1 MFASEDLVCAG
12 ISRCLLGSSDF
23 NIVNRILP
31 HRTPWGVQLSSP
43 IFKTLKSVDS
53 DVPIMQSMWS
63 RAAPSQSSCRS
74 VSCLSTVANGVTS
87 RSATSAS
94 KRKLRIGN
102 SVTALYTSIFAAAAL
117 ADAKAKTQRRH
128 DLEEKIAAVKAEVNE
143 LVDEEHRILESLQ
156 SRRKSRGINRLLQER
171 GFGNVATSPRIRQR
185 VTPSQPTRAFH
196 TERRLYGHGGAQI
209 EENLPTDELG
219 DLDIQEAEASALR
232 AAMNEALPDWVV
244 GDTARIKA
252 VQKLALKQFAIRI
265 LLRPTIAHK
274 YSGIPMNYGADFDV
288 PQIDVNNLL
297 NELNIVR
304 RQMNT
309 LLHKRNVDLTDV
321 IADFDAMRS
330 EEAREEDRRL
340 DEELREYIQSFMSQQ
355 MSLQELLLRISSN
368 LIKSADPD
376 RTTAF
381 RELLIIFTQT
391 RQNDLNDLL
400 LQSLLPNRFYL
411 STSLIVTIL
420 SFFRKSKNLKDFD
433 LFLQMLSGEGYTVNL
448 GAIGLFRRRKIN
460 GLTTVIPPLYGSST
474 VIYTELISAALRF
487 NQPDRA
493 DAWLQAARKSGFFD
507 NFNTL
512 FTYIRFYSIRQDWEK
527 GIHALK
533 RAVTYLVSST
543 DLSPRLVERLLL
555 YMVHLC
561 DSCCKKDVSQ
571 NLISAAVHSGFNP
584 NIPSQHN
591 DIAPIVDLEGR
602 RWKMAAET
610 TPQKNLSR
618 PLWQKCY
625 DFANVFGQQLSK
637 LEVPEDQLMSRKLDH
652 LAAVHATNALSATLP
667 QHTAHP
673 KPSTAIS
680 NPAGAAQAQS
690 TQSDDI
696 AVLKDEV
703 SQLRQLVFE
712 LRKHHIEASFK
723 EDIHHDL
730 EYEDS
735 LSQPSKPNSPS
746 HNPPSQPQDSRMS
759 VEFERIPSP
768 VDCEEHDKSHSNLS
782 FRPAHAMMAPALAQD
797 HSIGTPEN
805 QVQQPARG
813 QPKKSNRSRKKAKK
827 VIATPSQRTAGQA

>member
-1 MFASEDLVCAG
+1 
-12 ISRCLLGSSDF
+12 
-23 NIVNRILP
+23 
-31 HRTPWGVQLSSP
+31 
-43 IFKTLKSVDS
+43 
-53 DVPIMQSMWS
+53 MQSMWS
-63 RAAPSQSSCRS
+63 RAAPTQSSCRC

-87 RSATSAS
+87 RSATAAS
-94 KRKLRIGN
+94 KKKLRIGN

-117 ADAKAKTQRRH
+117 ADAKAKTKRRH

-156 SRRKSRGINRLLQER
+156 SRRKNRGINRLLQER
-171 GFGNVATSPRIRQR
+171 GFGTIAASRTRQR
-185 VTPSQPTRAFH
+185 ITPSQPTRSFH
-196 TERRLYGHGGAQI
+196 TERRLYGTQDAQI
-209 EENLPTDELG
+209 DDYLPTEEFGHL
-219 DLDIQEAEASALR
+219 DLQEAEASALR

-252 VQKLALKQFAIRI
+252 VQRLALKQFAIRI

-274 YSGIPMNYGADFDV
+274 YSGVPMNYGADFDV

-297 NELNIVR
+297 NELNVVR
-304 RQMNT
+304 RQINT
-309 LLHKRNVDLTDV
+309 LLHKKDVDLTDV

-330 EEAREEDRRL
+330 EEGREDDRRL
-340 DEELREYIQSFMSQQ
+340 DDELREYIQLFTSQQ
-355 MSLQELLLRISSN
+355 MSLQEFLLRVSSN

-381 RELLIIFTQT
+381 RELLIVFTQT
-391 RQNDLNDLL
+391 RQNDLNDLF

-460 GLTTVIPPLYGSST
+460 GLDTVVPPLYGSST

-512 FTYIRFYSIRQDWEK
+512 FNYIRFYSIRQDWEK

-543 DLSPRLVERLLL
+543 DLSPRLVDRLIL

-561 DSCCKKDVSQ
+561 DSCCQKEVSQ
-571 NLISAAVHSGFNP
+571 SLISAAVHSGFNP
-584 NIPSQHN
+584 NIPSQQD
-591 DIAPIVDLEGR
+591 DIAPIVDQEGQ
-602 RWKMAAET
+602 RWKKAAET
-610 TPQKNLSR
+610 TPGENLTR

-625 DFANVFGQQLSK
+625 EFANVFGQQLSR
-637 LEVPEDQLMSRKLDH
+637 LEVPEDQVMSRKLDR
-652 LAAVHATNALSATLP
+652 LAAVHATDALSATLSRYTEQERSSP
-667 QHTAHP
+667 
-673 KPSTAIS
+673 AIS
-680 NPAGAAQAQS
+680 DRAGATQS
-690 TQSDDI
+690 TQSEDI
-696 AVLKDEV
+696 AALKDEV

-735 LSQPSKPNSPS
+735 LSEPTPPS
-746 HNPPSQPQDSRMS
+746 HDPHTQPQESSMS

-768 VDCEEHDKSHSNLS
+768 IECKEHDHSHSNLS
-782 FRPAHAMMAPALAQD
+782 FRPAQAMMGPAMVQD

-805 QVQQPARG
+805 QAPRQARG
-813 QPKKSNRSRKKAKK
+813 QPKNSNRSRKKGKK
-827 VIATPSQRTAGQA
+827 VAVASSQRTAGQA

>member
-1 MFASEDLVCAG
+1 
-12 ISRCLLGSSDF
+12 
-23 NIVNRILP
+23 
-31 HRTPWGVQLSSP
+31 
-43 IFKTLKSVDS
+43 
-53 DVPIMQSMWS
+53 MQSMWS
-63 RAAPSQSSCRS
+63 RTAPSQSTCRC

-87 RSATSAS
+87 RSATAAS
-94 KRKLRIGN
+94 KKKLRIGN

-117 ADAKAKTQRRH
+117 ADAKAKTKRRH

-143 LVDEEHRILESLQ
+143 LVDEEQRILESLQ
-156 SRRKSRGINRLLQER
+156 SRRKHRGINRLLQER
-171 GFGNVATSPRIRQR
+171 AFGTVTNPSRIRQR
-185 VTPSQPTRAFH
+185 STLSQPTRSFH
-196 TERRLYGHGGAQI
+196 TQRRLFNSQHAQMSETLPI
-209 EENLPTDELG
+209 EEDSTHL
-219 DLDIQEAEASALR
+219 DLQEAEASELR

-252 VQKLALKQFAIRI
+252 IQKLALKKFAIRI
-265 LLRPTIAHK
+265 LLRPAIAHN
-274 YSGIPMNYGADFDV
+274 YSGVPMNYGADFDV
-288 PQIDVNNLL
+288 PQIDVKNLL
-297 NELNIVR
+297 QELNTVR

-309 LLHKRNVDLTDV
+309 LLHKQNVNLRDV
-321 IADFDAMRS
+321 IDDFDVMRS

-340 DEELREYIQSFMSQQ
+340 DDELRENIQSFMSQQ

-381 RELLIIFTQT
+381 REMLMAFTQT

-411 STSLIVTIL
+411 STSLIVTIV

-460 GLTTVIPPLYGSST
+460 GLNMVIPPLYGSST

-512 FTYIRFYSIRQDWEK
+512 FTYLRFYSIRQDWEK
-527 GIHALK
+527 GMNALK

-543 DLSPRLVERLLL
+543 DLPPKLVERLIL

-561 DSCCKKDVSQ
+561 DSCCQKEVSES
-571 NLISAAVHSGFNP
+571 LISAAVHSGFSP
-584 NIPSQHN
+584 DIPSQQN
-591 DIAPIVDLEGR
+591 DIAPIVDPEGK
-602 RWKMAAET
+602 RWKRAAET
-610 TPQKNLSR
+610 TPTGNLSR

-625 DFANVFGQQLSK
+625 DFANVFGQHLSS
-637 LEVPEDQLMSRKLDH
+637 LEVPEDQSISQRFTR
-652 LAAVHATNALSATLP
+652 LAALHANDAMSTTLP
-667 QHTAHP
+667 HNRERTNFSKAV
-673 KPSTAIS
+673 SE
-680 NPAGAAQAQS
+680 PAGATSSTAPTQN
-690 TQSDDI
+690 TQSEDI
-696 AVLKDEV
+696 AALKDEV

-730 EYEDS
+730 EYEDA
-735 LSQPSKPNSPS
+735 LSQPSEPTPPSYNSA
-746 HNPPSQPQDSRMS
+746 SQPQDSPMS

-768 VDCEEHDKSHSNLS
+768 ISCDASDNSPSNFA
-782 FRPAHAMMAPALAQD
+782 FRPAQAMMAPVQVQD
-797 HSIGTPEN
+797 HSAGASEN
-805 QVQQPARG
+805 QVQQAPGG
-813 QPKKSNRSRKKAKK
+813 QTKKSNRPRRKVKK
-827 VIATPSQRTAGQA
+827 DGPMPSQCAAGHA

>member
-1 MFASEDLVCAG
+1 
-12 ISRCLLGSSDF
+12 
-23 NIVNRILP
+23 
-31 HRTPWGVQLSSP
+31 
-43 IFKTLKSVDS
+43 
-53 DVPIMQSMWS
+53 MQSMWS
-63 RAAPSQSSCRS
+63 RAAPTQSSCRC

-87 RSATSAS
+87 RSATAAS
-94 KRKLRIGN
+94 KKKLRIGN

-117 ADAKAKTQRRH
+117 ADAKAKTKRRH

-171 GFGNVATSPRIRQR
+171 GFGTIATPPRTRQR
-185 VTPSQPTRAFH
+185 TTPRHQPTRSFH
-196 TERRLYGHGGAQI
+196 TERQPYGNQSVQI
-209 EENLPTDELG
+209 DDSLATEEFGHL
-219 DLDIQEAEASALR
+219 DLQEAEASALR

-274 YSGIPMNYGADFDV
+274 YSGVPMNYGADFDV

-297 NELNIVR
+297 NELNVVR
-304 RQMNT
+304 RQMNS
-309 LLHKRNVDLTDV
+309 LLYKRNMDLTDV

-330 EEAREEDRRL
+330 EEGRADDRRL
-340 DEELREYIQSFMSQQ
+340 DDELREYIQSFTSQQ

-376 RTTAF
+376 RTAAF
-381 RELLIIFTQT
+381 RELLIVFTQT

-411 STSLIVTIL
+411 STSLIVTIIC
-420 SFFRKSKNLKDFD
+420 FFRKSKNLKDFD
-433 LFLQMLSGEGYTVNL
+433 LFLQMLSGEGYTANL
-448 GAIGLFRRRKIN
+448 GAIGVFRRRKIN
-460 GLTTVIPPLYGSST
+460 GLNTVVPPLYSSST

-493 DAWLQAARKSGFFD
+493 DAWLQAARKHGFFD

-527 GIHALK
+527 GVHALK

-543 DLSPRLVERLLL
+543 DLSPKLVDRLIL

-561 DSCCKKDVSQ
+561 DSCCQKDVSQ
-571 NLISAAVHSGFNP
+571 SLISAAVHSGFNP
-584 NIPSQHN
+584 NLPLQQN
-591 DIAPIVDLEGR
+591 DIAPIVDQEGQ
-602 RWKMAAET
+602 RWKTAAET
-610 TPQKNLSR
+610 TPRENLTR

-625 DFANVFGQQLSK
+625 EFANVFGQQLSR
-637 LEVPEDQLMSRKLDH
+637 LEVPEDQLMSRKFDRF
-652 LAAVHATNALSATLP
+652 AAVHATDALSAALP
-667 QHTAHP
+667 RYTEQAKSSP
-673 KPSTAIS
+673 EIS
-680 NPAGAAQAQS
+680 ASASATQSAQS
-690 TQSDDI
+690 EDI
-696 AVLKDEV
+696 AALKDEV

-723 EDIHHDL
+723 EDIHPDL
-730 EYEDS
+730 EYEDE
-735 LSQPSKPNSPS
+735 LSQATDPTPSS
-746 HNPPSQPQDSRMS
+746 QDSHLQSQESSMS

-768 VDCEEHDKSHSNLS
+768 TEREEHDHPHANLS
-782 FRPAHAMMAPALAQD
+782 FRPAQAMMGPALVHD
-797 HSIGTPEN
+797 HSVDTTEN
-805 QVQQPARG
+805 QIPRPATG
-813 QPKKSNRSRKKAKK
+813 QAKNSNRSRKKGKK
-827 VIATPSQRTAGQA
+827 VAVASSQRTAGQA

>member
-1 MFASEDLVCAG
+1 
-12 ISRCLLGSSDF
+12 
-23 NIVNRILP
+23 
-31 HRTPWGVQLSSP
+31 
-43 IFKTLKSVDS
+43 
-53 DVPIMQSMWS
+53 MQSMWS
-63 RAAPSQSSCRS
+63 RAVPSQSSCRC

-87 RSATSAS
+87 RSATAAS
-94 KRKLRIGN
+94 KKKLRIGN

-128 DLEEKIAAVKAEVNE
+128 DLEEKIAVVKAEVNE
-143 LVDEEHRILESLQ
+143 LVDEEQRILETLFSK
-156 SRRKSRGINRLLQER
+156 RRSRGITRLLQER
-171 GFGNVATSPRIRQR
+171 GFSTTSPRIRPRINQ
-185 VTPSQPTRAFH
+185 SQSTRFFH
-196 TERRLYGHGGAQI
+196 TGRRLYWNQGAQI
-209 EENLPTDELG
+209 EENLPTEEFG
-219 DLDIQEAEASALR
+219 DLDLQEAEASALR

-297 NELNIVR
+297 SELNVVR

-321 IADFDAMRS
+321 IADFDTMRS
-330 EEAREEDRRL
+330 EEAKENDRRL
-340 DEELREYIQSFMSQQ
+340 DEELREYIQSFTSQQ
-355 MSLQELLLRISSN
+355 MSLQELLLRVSSN
-368 LIKSADPD
+368 LIQSANPD
-376 RTTAF
+376 RTAAF
-381 RELLIIFTQT
+381 RELLIVFTHT

-561 DSCCKKDVSQ
+561 DSCCQKDVSES
-571 NLISAAVHSGFNP
+571 LISAAVHSGFNP
-584 NIPSQHN
+584 NIPSQQN

-602 RWKMAAET
+602 RWKKAAET
-610 TPQKNLSR
+610 TPKENLSR

-625 DFANVFGQQLSK
+625 DFANVFGQQLSR
-637 LEVPEDQLMSRKLDH
+637 LEVPEDQLMSRKLH
-652 LAAVHATNALSATLP
+652 RLAAVHATDALSATLE
-667 QHTAHP
+667 QHTAEAKAP
-673 KPSTAIS
+673 TVIS
-680 NPAGAAQAQS
+680 SSAGAAPAQIS
-690 TQSDDI
+690 RSEDI
-696 AVLKDEV
+696 AALKDEL
-703 SQLRQLVFE
+703 SQLRHLVFE

-730 EYEDS
+730 EYQDS
-735 LSQPSKPNSPS
+735 LSQSSQ
-746 HNPPSQPQDSRMS
+746 PSQPQESCMS

-768 VDCEEHDKSHSNLS
+768 VDCEEHDTSHSSLS

-797 HSIGTPEN
+797 HIIGATESP
-805 QVQQPARG
+805 VQRSDRS

-827 VIATPSQRTAGQA
+827 VVAASSQRTAGQA

>member
-1 MFASEDLVCAG
+1 
-12 ISRCLLGSSDF
+12 
-23 NIVNRILP
+23 
-31 HRTPWGVQLSSP
+31 
-43 IFKTLKSVDS
+43 
-53 DVPIMQSMWS
+53 MWS
-63 RAAPSQSSCRS
+63 RAAPSQSTCRC

-87 RSATSAS
+87 RSATAAS

-128 DLEEKIAAVKAEVNE
+128 DLQEKIAAVKAEVDE

-156 SRRKSRGINRLLQER
+156 SRKKNRGITRLLQER
-171 GFGNVATSPRIRQR
+171 GLS
-185 VTPSQPTRAFH
+185 TRFFH
-196 TERRLYGHGGAQI
+196 TERRSYGNQDAHI
-209 EENLPTDELG
+209 DENLSTEEFG
-219 DLDIQEAEASALR
+219 DLDLQEAEASALR

-274 YSGIPMNYGADFDV
+274 YSGIRMNYGADFDV
-288 PQIDVNNLL
+288 PQIDVKNLL
-297 NELNIVR
+297 NELNVVR
-304 RQMNT
+304 RQMLR
-309 LLHKRNVDLTDV
+309 LLHNKNVDLTDV

-330 EEAREEDRRL
+330 EEARRNDRRL
-340 DEELREYIQSFMSQQ
+340 DNELQEYIQSFMSQQ
-355 MSLQELLLRISSN
+355 MSLQELLLRISRN
-368 LIKSADPD
+368 LIQSADPD

-381 RELLIIFTQT
+381 RVLLIAFTQS

-448 GAIGLFRRRKIN
+448 GALSPFRRRKIN
-460 GLTTVIPPLYGSST
+460 GLTTVIPPLYGSSI

-512 FTYIRFYSIRQDWEK
+512 FTYIRFYSIRQDWER

-543 DLSPRLVERLLL
+543 DLQSRLVERLLL

-561 DSCCKKDVSQ
+561 DSCCQKDVSES
-571 NLISAAVHSGFNP
+571 LISAAVHSGFNP

-591 DIAPIVDLEGR
+591 EIAPIVDQEGQ
-602 RWKMAAET
+602 RWKKAAET
-610 TPQKNLSR
+610 TPQENLSR

-625 DFANVFGQQLSK
+625 DFANVFGQQLSR
-637 LEVPEDQLMSRKLDH
+637 LEVPEDQLMARKLNR
-652 LAAVHATNALSATLP
+652 LAAVHADDALSATLP
-667 QHTAHP
+667 RHP
-673 KPSTAIS
+673 EQAIS
-680 NPAGAAQAQS
+680 PLASSDPAGAAQAQT
-690 TQSDDI
+690 TQSEDI
-696 AVLKDEV
+696 AALKDEV
-703 SQLRQLVFE
+703 FQLRQLVFE

-723 EDIHHDL
+723 EEIHHDL

-735 LSQPSKPNSPS
+735 LSQPSNPNPTS
-746 HNPPSQPQDSRMS
+746 HGLPSQPQDSSMS

-768 VDCEEHDKSHSNLS
+768 IECEEHDTSHSNLS
-782 FRPAHAMMAPALAQD
+782 SRPAQVMKGPALEHG
-797 HSIGTPEN
+797 HSIDLPQN
-805 QVQQPARG
+805 QAQQPSRG
-813 QPKKSNRSRKKAKK
+813 QAKRSSLRLLSALLARHET
-827 VIATPSQRTAGQA
+827 VFFLLL

>member
-1 MFASEDLVCAG
+1 
-12 ISRCLLGSSDF
+12 
-23 NIVNRILP
+23 
-31 HRTPWGVQLSSP
+31 
-43 IFKTLKSVDS
+43 
-53 DVPIMQSMWS
+53 MWS
-63 RAAPSQSSCRS
+63 RAAPTQSSCRC

-87 RSATSAS
+87 RSATAAS
-94 KRKLRIGN
+94 KKKLRIGN

-117 ADAKAKTQRRH
+117 ADAKAKTKRRH

-143 LVDEEHRILESLQ
+143 LVDEEHRLLESLQ

-171 GFGNVATSPRIRQR
+171 GFGTIAASPGTRQR
-185 VTPSQPTRAFH
+185 ITPGQPTRSFH
-196 TERRLYGHGGAQI
+196 TERRLYSTQGAQDDDNLAT
-209 EENLPTDELG
+209 EEFGHL
-219 DLDIQEAEASALR
+219 DLQEAEASALR
-232 AAMNEALPDWVV
+232 AAMNEALPDWIV

-252 VQKLALKQFAIRI
+252 VQKLGLKQFAIRI

-274 YSGIPMNYGADFDV
+274 YSGVPMNYGADFDV

-297 NELNIVR
+297 NELNVVR
-304 RQMNT
+304 RQINT
-309 LLHKRNVDLTDV
+309 LLHKKDVDLADV

-330 EEAREEDRRL
+330 EEGREDNRRL
-340 DEELREYIQSFMSQQ
+340 DDELREYIQSFTSQQ
-355 MSLQELLLRISSN
+355 MSLQEFLLRVSSN

-381 RELLIIFTQT
+381 RELLIVFTQT

-460 GLTTVIPPLYGSST
+460 GLNTVVPPLYGSST
-474 VIYTELISAALRF
+474 VIYTELISSALRF

-512 FTYIRFYSIRQDWEK
+512 FNYIRFYSIRQDWEK

-543 DLSPRLVERLLL
+543 ELSPRLVERLIL

-561 DSCCKKDVSQ
+561 DSCCQKDVSQ
-571 NLISAAVHSGFNP
+571 SLISAAVHSGFDP
-584 NIPSQHN
+584 NIPLQQN
-591 DIAPIVDLEGR
+591 DIAPIVDQEGR
-602 RWKMAAET
+602 RWKEAAET
-610 TPQKNLSR
+610 TPRENLTR

-625 DFANVFGQQLSK
+625 EFANVFGQQLSR
-637 LEVPEDQLMSRKLDH
+637 LEVPEDQVMSRKLDR
-652 LAAVHATNALSATLP
+652 LAAVHATYALSATLP
-667 QHTAHP
+667 RHTEQARSSP
-673 KPSTAIS
+673 AIS
-680 NPAGAAQAQS
+680 DPAGATQS
-690 TQSDDI
+690 TQSEDI
-696 AVLKDEV
+696 AALKDEV

-723 EDIHHDL
+723 QEIHHDL

-735 LSQPSKPNSPS
+735 LSQPTEPTSPS
-746 HNPPSQPQDSRMS
+746 YDPHPQPQESSMS

-768 VDCEEHDKSHSNLS
+768 IECEEQDHSHSNLS
-782 FRPAHAMMAPALAQD
+782 FRPAQAMMSPAMAQD

-805 QVQQPARG
+805 QVPRPARG
-813 QPKKSNRSRKKAKK
+813 QAKNSNRSPKKGKK
-827 VIATPSQRTAGQA
+827 VAVAQRTAGQA

>member
-1 MFASEDLVCAG
+1 
-12 ISRCLLGSSDF
+12 
-23 NIVNRILP
+23 
-31 HRTPWGVQLSSP
+31 
-43 IFKTLKSVDS
+43 
-53 DVPIMQSMWS
+53 MQSMWS
-63 RAAPSQSSCRS
+63 RAAPSQSSCRC

-87 RSATSAS
+87 RSATAAS
-94 KRKLRIGN
+94 KKKLRIGN

-117 ADAKAKTQRRH
+117 ADAKAKTKRRH

-156 SRRKSRGINRLLQER
+156 SRRRSRGINRLLLDR
-171 GFGNVATSPRIRQR
+171 GFGGVTTSPRIRQR
-185 VTPSQPTRAFH
+185 MAPNQPTRSFH
-196 TERRLYGHGGAQI
+196 TERRLNGHQNAQI
-209 EENLPTDELG
+209 DDTPLTEEFGHL
-219 DLDIQEAEASALR
+219 DLQEAEASALR

-274 YSGIPMNYGADFDV
+274 YSGVPMNYGADFDV

-297 NELNIVR
+297 NELNVVR

-309 LLHKRNVDLTDV
+309 LLHKRNVDLADV
-321 IADFDAMRS
+321 IADFDVMRS
-330 EEAREEDRRL
+330 EEAKEDDRRL
-340 DEELREYIQSFMSQQ
+340 DDELREYIQSFTSQQ

-376 RTTAF
+376 RTAAF
-381 RELLIIFTQT
+381 RELLIVFTHT

-543 DLSPRLVERLLL
+543 ELSPRLVERLIL

-561 DSCCKKDVSQ
+561 DSCCQKDVSQ
-571 NLISAAVHSGFNP
+571 SLISAAVHSGFNP
-584 NIPSQHN
+584 NIPSQQN
-591 DIAPIVDLEGR
+591 DIAPIVDQEGQ
-602 RWKMAAET
+602 RWKKAAET
-610 TPQKNLSR
+610 TPQENLSR

-625 DFANVFGQQLSK
+625 DFANVFGQQLSR
-637 LEVPEDQLMSRKLDH
+637 LEVPEDQIMSRKLNR
-652 LAAVHATNALSATLP
+652 LAAVHANDALSATLS
-667 QHTAHP
+667 QHTEQAKSSP
-673 KPSTAIS
+673 APSER
-680 NPAGAAQAQS
+680 AGATQTQS
-690 TQSDDI
+690 TQSEDI
-696 AVLKDEV
+696 ATLKDEV

-723 EDIHHDL
+723 EEIHHDL

-735 LSQPSKPNSPS
+735 LSQISEP
-746 HNPPSQPQDSRMS
+746 NPPSHDPPFQPQDPAMS

-768 VDCEEHDKSHSNLS
+768 MDCEEHDTSHPNLS
-782 FRPAHAMMAPALAQD
+782 FRPAHAMMGPVLAQD
-797 HSIGTPEN
+797 HSIGTSED
-805 QVQQPARG
+805 QVQQPARS
-813 QPKKSNRSRKKAKK
+813 QAKKSRSRKAKK
-827 VIATPSQRTAGQA
+827 FVAASSQRTAGQA

>member
-1 MFASEDLVCAG
+1 
-12 ISRCLLGSSDF
+12 
-23 NIVNRILP
+23 
-31 HRTPWGVQLSSP
+31 
-43 IFKTLKSVDS
+43 
-53 DVPIMQSMWS
+53 MQSMWS
-63 RAAPSQSSCRS
+63 RAAPSQSSCRC

-87 RSATSAS
+87 RSATAAS
-94 KRKLRIGN
+94 KKKLRIGN

-117 ADAKAKTQRRH
+117 ADAKAKTQRRY
-128 DLEEKIAAVKAEVNE
+128 DLEEKIAAVKTEVNE
-143 LVDEEHRILESLQ
+143 LVDEEQRILETLF
-156 SRRKSRGINRLLQER
+156 SRRKSWGINRLLQER
-171 GFGNVATSPRIRQR
+171 GFGSTTSPRIRPR
-185 VTPSQPTRAFH
+185 ISQSQSTKFFH
-196 TERRLYGHGGAQI
+196 TGRRLYENQSAQI
-209 EENLPTDELG
+209 EENLPTEEFG
-219 DLDIQEAEASALR
+219 DLDLQEAEASALR

-265 LLRPTIAHK
+265 LLRPIIAHK

-297 NELNIVR
+297 SELNVVR

-330 EEAREEDRRL
+330 EEAKENDKRL
-340 DEELREYIQSFMSQQ
+340 DEELRESIQSFTSQQ
-355 MSLQELLLRISSN
+355 MSLQELLLRVSSN
-368 LIKSADPD
+368 LIQSADPD
-376 RTTAF
+376 RTAAF
-381 RELLIIFTQT
+381 RELLIVFTHT

-561 DSCCKKDVSQ
+561 DSCCQKDVSES
-571 NLISAAVHSGFNP
+571 LISAAVHSGFNP
-584 NIPSQHN
+584 NIPSQQN

-602 RWKMAAET
+602 RWKNAAAT
-610 TPQKNLSR
+610 TPKENLSR

-625 DFANVFGQQLSK
+625 DFANVFGQQLSR
-637 LEVPEDQLMSRKLDH
+637 LEVPEDQIMSRKLNR
-652 LAAVHATNALSATLP
+652 LAAVHATDALSATLE
-667 QHTAHP
+667 QHTAQTKAP
-673 KPSTAIS
+673 TVIS
-680 NPAGAAQAQS
+680 SSAGAAQAPISQS
-690 TQSDDI
+690 EDI
-696 AVLKDEV
+696 AALKDEL
-703 SQLRQLVFE
+703 SQLRHLVFE

-735 LSQPSKPNSPS
+735 LLQSSEPNPPSSNSPS
-746 HNPPSQPQDSRMS
+746 RPQESCMS
-759 VEFERIPSP
+759 VEFERISSP
-768 VDCEEHDKSHSNLS
+768 VDCEEHDTSHSRLS
-782 FRPAHAMMAPALAQD
+782 FRPAHAMMAPALAQ
-797 HSIGTPEN
+797 HHIVGATERI
-805 QVQQPARG
+805 VQQPDRS
-813 QPKKSNRSRKKAKK
+813 PSKKSSRSRKKAKK
-827 VIATPSQRTAGQA
+827 VVAASSQRTAGQA

>member
-1 MFASEDLVCAG
+1 
-12 ISRCLLGSSDF
+12 
-23 NIVNRILP
+23 
-31 HRTPWGVQLSSP
+31 
-43 IFKTLKSVDS
+43 
-53 DVPIMQSMWS
+53 MQSMWS
-63 RAAPSQSSCRS
+63 RAAPTQSSCRC

-87 RSATSAS
+87 RSATAAS
-94 KRKLRIGN
+94 KKKLRIGN

-117 ADAKAKTQRRH
+117 ADAKAKTKRRH

-171 GFGNVATSPRIRQR
+171 GFGTIATPPRTRQR
-185 VTPSQPTRAFH
+185 TTPRHQPTRSFH
-196 TERRLYGHGGAQI
+196 TERQPYGNQSVQI
-209 EENLPTDELG
+209 DESLATEEFRHL
-219 DLDIQEAEASALR
+219 DLQEAEASALR

-274 YSGIPMNYGADFDV
+274 YSGVPMNYGADFDV

-297 NELNIVR
+297 NELNVVR
-304 RQMNT
+304 RQMNS
-309 LLHKRNVDLTDV
+309 LLYKRNMDLTDV

-330 EEAREEDRRL
+330 EEGRADDRRL
-340 DEELREYIQSFMSQQ
+340 DDELREYIQSFTSQQ

-376 RTTAF
+376 RTAAF
-381 RELLIIFTQT
+381 RELLIVFTQT

-411 STSLIVTIL
+411 STSLIVTIIC
-420 SFFRKSKNLKDFD
+420 FFRKSKNLKDFD
-433 LFLQMLSGEGYTVNL
+433 LFLQMLSGEGYTANL
-448 GAIGLFRRRKIN
+448 GAIGVFRRRKIN
-460 GLTTVIPPLYGSST
+460 GLNTVVPPLYSSST

-493 DAWLQAARKSGFFD
+493 DAWLQAARKHGFFD

-527 GIHALK
+527 GVHALK

-543 DLSPRLVERLLL
+543 DLSPKLVDRLIL

-561 DSCCKKDVSQ
+561 DSCCQKDVSQ
-571 NLISAAVHSGFNP
+571 SLISAAVHSGFNP
-584 NIPSQHN
+584 NLPLQQN
-591 DIAPIVDLEGR
+591 DIAPIVDQEGQ
-602 RWKMAAET
+602 RWKTAAET
-610 TPQKNLSR
+610 TPRENLTR

-625 DFANVFGQQLSK
+625 EFANF
-637 LEVPEDQLMSRKLDH
+637 DRF
-652 LAAVHATNALSATLP
+652 AAVHATGALSAALP
-667 QHTAHP
+667 RYTEHSKSSP
-673 KPSTAIS
+673 EIS
-680 NPAGAAQAQS
+680 ASASATQSAQS
-690 TQSDDI
+690 EDI

-712 LRKHHIEASFK
+712 LPT
-723 EDIHHDL
+723 DPT
-730 EYEDS
+730 
-735 LSQPSKPNSPS
+735 PSS
-746 HNPPSQPQDSRMS
+746 QDSHLQSQESSMS

-768 VDCEEHDKSHSNLS
+768 TEREEHDHSHANLS
-782 FRPAHAMMAPALAQD
+782 FRPAQAMMGPALVHD
-797 HSIGTPEN
+797 HSVDTTEN
-805 QVQQPARG
+805 QIPRPATG
-813 QPKKSNRSRKKAKK
+813 QAKNSNRSRKKGKK
-827 VIATPSQRTAGQA
+827 VAVASSQRTAGQA

>member
-1 MFASEDLVCAG
+1 
-12 ISRCLLGSSDF
+12 
-23 NIVNRILP
+23 
-31 HRTPWGVQLSSP
+31 
-43 IFKTLKSVDS
+43 
-53 DVPIMQSMWS
+53 MQSMWS
-63 RAAPSQSSCRS
+63 RAAPSQSSCRC
-74 VSCLSTVANGVTS
+74 VSCLSTVASGVTS
-87 RSATSAS
+87 RSATAAS

-117 ADAKAKTQRRH
+117 ADAKAKIQRRH

-143 LVDEEHRILESLQ
+143 LVDEEHRIIESLQ
-156 SRRKSRGINRLLQER
+156 SRRKIRGINRLLQDR
-171 GFGNVATSPRIRQR
+171 GFCGVSSSLRIRQR
-185 VTPSQPTRAFH
+185 IVPNQPTRSFH
-196 TERRLYGHGGAQI
+196 TERWLYGHQNAQI
-209 EENLPTDELG
+209 DDTVLTEEFGHL
-219 DLDIQEAEASALR
+219 DLQEAEASALR

-274 YSGIPMNYGADFDV
+274 YSGVPMNYGADFDV

-297 NELNIVR
+297 NELNTVR

-309 LLHKRNVDLTDV
+309 LLHKRNVDLADV
-321 IADFDAMRS
+321 VADFDAMRS
-330 EEAREEDRRL
+330 DEAKEDDRRL
-340 DEELREYIQSFMSQQ
+340 DDELREYIQAFTSQQ
-355 MSLQELLLRISSN
+355 MSLQELLLRVSSN
-368 LIKSADPD
+368 LIQSADPD
-376 RTTAF
+376 RTAAF
-381 RELLIIFTQT
+381 RELLIVFTQT

-543 DLSPRLVERLLL
+543 DLSPRLVDRLIL

-561 DSCCKKDVSQ
+561 DSCCQQDVSQ
-571 NLISAAVHSGFNP
+571 SLISAAVHSGFNP
-584 NIPSQHN
+584 NIPSQQN
-591 DIAPIVDLEGR
+591 DIAPIVDQEGQ
-602 RWKMAAET
+602 RWKKAAET
-610 TPQKNLSR
+610 TPEENLSR

-625 DFANVFGQQLSK
+625 DFANVFGQQLSM
-637 LEVPEDQLMSRKLDH
+637 LEVPEHQSMSRKLDR
-652 LAAVHATNALSATLP
+652 LAAIHANDALSATLSR
-667 QHTAHP
+667 HTE
-673 KPSTAIS
+673 
-680 NPAGAAQAQS
+680 PARSSPATERVGAVNTPS
-690 TQSDDI
+690 TQSEDI
-696 AVLKDEV
+696 AALKDEV

-723 EDIHHDL
+723 EEIHHDL

-735 LSQPSKPNSPS
+735 LSQPSKPISSS
-746 HNPPSQPQDSRMS
+746 HNPPSQTQDSAMS
-759 VEFERIPSP
+759 VGFERISSP
-768 VDCEEHDKSHSNLS
+768 VECEEHDTSHSNLS
-782 FRPAHAMMAPALAQD
+782 FRPAQAMMGPVPTQD
-797 HSIGTPEN
+797 HSFAPSEN
-805 QVQQPARG
+805 RVRHEARS
-813 QPKKSNRSRKKAKK
+813 QANKSRSRKAKK
-827 VIATPSQRTAGQA
+827 IVAASSQRTAGQA